1 MFKLETERIMDKLG
15 KKCLPGV
22 LIIILMTISDNL
34 ADVNF
39 KSKATTVKTFENET
53 CLLPC
58 YSKDEHQVVR
68 WYDHDGILLIDSD
81 DLDNKVHGRMTL
93 YPNGSLEVINLQ
105 LEDTGDY
112 VCEVHIGNKVIKQ
125 LHGIEVQCER
135 ECLFK

>member
-22 LIIILMTISDNL
+22 LIIILMIISDNL

-58 YSKDEHQVVR
+58 YSK
-68 WYDHDGILLIDSD
+68 GILSY
-81 DLDNKVHGRMTL
+81 G
-93 YPNGSLEVINLQ
+93 PN
-105 LEDTGDY
+105 
-112 VCEVHIGNKVIKQ
+112 C
-125 LHGIEVQCER
+125 
-135 ECLFK
+135 